1 MIEITLRQGQGI
13 ELIVEGHADFSA
25 TGDDIVCAGV
35 SAITYALV
43 YTFEALCSEIDVS
56 DGFVSI
62 KCNNCN
68 DFINGAIAVAISGYE
83 ALCENYPEHISFVLI
98 N

>member
-25 TGDDIVCAGV
+25 GDDIVCAAV

-43 YTFEALCSEIDVS
+43 YTFQAICSDVDVS

-62 KCNNCN
+62 KCNDCN
-68 DFINGAIAVAISGYE
+68 DFINGAIAVAQNGYE
-83 ALCENYPEHISFVLI
+83 ALCENYPENVSFALI

>member
-1 MIEITLRQGQGI
+1 MTEITLRKDRGI
-13 ELIVEGHADFSA
+13 ELIVEGHAEFSD
-25 TGDDIVCAGV
+25 GDDIVCAAV

-43 YTFEALCSEIDVS
+43 YTFQSICSDIDIS

-62 KCNNCN
+62 KCSDFN
-68 DFINGAIAVAISGYE
+68 DFIEGAISVAQYGYE
-83 ALCENYPEHISFVLI
+83 ALCENYPENVSFALI